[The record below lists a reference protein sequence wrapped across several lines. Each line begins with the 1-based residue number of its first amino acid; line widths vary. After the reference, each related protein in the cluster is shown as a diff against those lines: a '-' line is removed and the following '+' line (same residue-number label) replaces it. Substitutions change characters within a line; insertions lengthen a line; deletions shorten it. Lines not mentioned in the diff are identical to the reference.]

1 MSAEEHGDIG
11 AIIVAAGRSERM
23 GSVDKLWAEIADSS
37 GHTRPLIAYSIA
49 TFAACPAVDRIV
61 IVTAAGTVDR
71 ASGLARDEGWDKVCA
86 VVPGGARRQDS
97 VRAGLAALHDVAWV
111 VVHDAARPLI
121 TAALIERSLAE
132 ARETGAACCAIA
144 VPDTVKERD
153 DGGFA
158 ARTLDRSR
166 LWLAQ
171 TPQAFRH
178 GLLADAHR
186 QAAGDATDDAALVE
200 ALGVKVRL
208 CPGSTR
214 NVKVTSPEDLVMVQ
228 ALLRSPA

>member
-1 MSAEEHGDIG
+1 MSPDTQGDVG

-23 GSVDKLWAEIADSS
+23 DGVDKLWIELADAS
-37 GHTRPLIAYSIA
+37 GRSRPLIAYSISA
-49 TFAACPAVDRIV
+49 FAGCPAVQRIV
-61 IVTAAGTVDR
+61 IVTTDDAVDR
-71 ASGLARDEGWDKVCA
+71 ARSLARDEGWERVCA

-97 VRAGLAALHDVAWV
+97 VRAGLAALPDAAWV
-111 VVHDAARPLI
+111 LVHDAARPLV

-153 DGGFA
+153 ERGFA

-171 TPQAFRH
+171 TPQTFRR

-200 ALGVKVRL
+200 ALGVQVRL
-208 CPGSTR
+208 CRGSAR
-214 NVKVTSPEDLVMVQ
+214 NLKVTSPEDLAIVQ